1 MQTEY
6 PSVCEY
12 SRLILFDLNARGP
25 STWTLIQRR
34 KSLATGN
41 FHLLGEEVT
50 ESTSSISDATSTPEL
65 LVPRRDHRNVDFRQ
79 SAGTI
84 IGSQYRKWQSVVKLP
99 DGSSGLSIL
108 QLLIHTGLNYRRSQ
122 CLAASSRRLYV
133 ATEPSLRC

>member
-25 STWTLIQRR
+25 STWQLIWRR
-34 KSLATGN
+34 ARAWQLATS
-41 FHLLGEEVT
+41 LLDEIT
-50 ESTSSISDATSTPEL
+50 EPMSSISDATSTPEL

-99 DGSSGLSIL
+99 DGSRGLSIL